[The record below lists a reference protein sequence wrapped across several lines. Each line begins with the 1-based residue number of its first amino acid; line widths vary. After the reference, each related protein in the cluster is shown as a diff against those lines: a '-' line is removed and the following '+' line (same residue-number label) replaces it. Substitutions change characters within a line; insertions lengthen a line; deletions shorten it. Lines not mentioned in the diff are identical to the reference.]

1 MPGRAGGGGQEE
13 REIEKKEKNAGT
25 GQGRRQRNVYAC
37 ERNNT
42 RERCK
47 EDAVCDKTLVVL
59 ADLEPD
65 QGVDSPLAVSVKYE
79 YIFLALLVYVYV
91 FKDVLCT

>member
-1 MPGRAGGGGQEE
+1 MH
-13 REIEKKEKNAGT
+13 
-25 GQGRRQRNVYAC
+25 AC

-47 EDAVCDKTLVVL
+47 EGAVCDKTLVLL
-59 ADLEPD
+59 ADLELD

-79 YIFLALLVYVYV
+79 YICLSLLVYVYV